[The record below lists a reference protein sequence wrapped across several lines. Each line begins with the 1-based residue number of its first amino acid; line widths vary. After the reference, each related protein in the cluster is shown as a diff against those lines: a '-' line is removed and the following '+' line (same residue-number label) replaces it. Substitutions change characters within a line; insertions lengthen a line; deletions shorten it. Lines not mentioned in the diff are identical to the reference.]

1 MLSVMPVLVS
11 AAGALCSLRASR
23 WKCGPCFSC
32 QGCAVAVD
40 VRPMHSSLTAAS
52 SRERGGRTCRGAWR
66 GRAMSVPEHPKHKM
80 RIPGRVYTRTSARKY
95 QQQFHGQQKQFQQ
108 NVPDRVLPHHRPI
121 RARNTQGMLLP
132 CPRQPKCSVT
142 AAESMA
148 TAQPPQPAFCAWRS
162 RPTSTLLH
170 AR

>member
-1 MLSVMPVLVS
+1 MPVLVS

-66 GRAMSVPEHPKHKM
+66 GRAMSVPEHPKHKCEVGGGEYG
-80 RIPGRVYTRTSARKY
+80 GRAPRNINNSSTDSNNNSNGQ
-95 QQQFHGQQKQFQQ
+95 QQQFSECSPPKWKQYLRKEELSVATLPFHT
-108 NVPDRVLPHHRPI
+108 RGLPHSCAILGQRTVWGKET
-121 RARNTQGMLLP
+121 TQIL
-132 CPRQPKCSVT
+132 
-142 AAESMA
+142 
-148 TAQPPQPAFCAWRS
+148 RS
-162 RPTSTLLH
+162 LV
-170 AR
+170 